1 MGVWNPFKG
10 IFRSRTLANGTGP
23 LMVFSGGKIQT
34 QSSVDVNQAFKNSD
48 VFTVVERISSDIA
61 ACRFNG
67 QQYQALLDNPF
78 HLMNPYAGWQEVLI
92 QLLLNGNSYVVIHRD
107 KQQKASWLEPVPS
120 DDVSLTLQDNA
131 TDIIYRVHYTDE
143 RADKDYLSADV
154 LHFKLVTPG
163 MDVNQYTGVS
173 PLMALVPELGIQD
186 NSKKLTLTSLIHA
199 LAPTNIYTTPN
210 AITEPGAKDKI
221 REAFEKAN
229 TGDNAGR
236 VMIMDAGAKLETIDV
251 TPNVAKLL
259 DNATFSQTQIAKAFG
274 IPDSYLNGQG
284 DQQSSIEM
292 IRSLYQN
299 ALTMYIRP
307 IESELTFKLG
317 APVKLDVTS
326 AIDVDHQQEL
336 TNIQN
341 LAKAGL
347 MTPRQAFGLM
357 LAHDIMPGLDVQPE
371 DLTELKQ
378 KNQAKPQSATKEG
391 GEIEND
397 SQDNSQTNE

>member
-1 MGVWNPFKG
+1 MGIWNPFKG

-78 HLMNPYAGWQEVLI
+78 HLINPYAGWQEVLI

-120 DDVSLTLQDNA
+120 DDVNLTLQDNA
-131 TDIIYRVHYTDE
+131 ADIVYSVHYTDE
-143 RADKDYLSADV
+143 RADKDYPSADV

-186 NSKKLTLTSLIHA
+186 NSKKLTLTSLIHS

-210 AITEPGAKDKI
+210 AITDPGAKDNI

-307 IESELTFKLG
+307 IESELSYKLG

-326 AIDVDHQQEL
+326 SIDVDHQNEL
-336 TNIQN
+336 NNIVSLSKAN
-341 LAKAGL
+341 LL
-347 MTPRQAFGLM
+347 SPRQSFGLM
-357 LAHDIMPGLDVQPE
+357 LANDIVPGLTVE
-371 DLTELKQ
+371 DSDINLLNKRNT
-378 KNQAKPQSATKEG
+378 TKG
-391 GEIEND
+391 GENLND
-397 SQDNSQTNE
+397 NQNSQP

>member
-1 MGVWNPFKG
+1 MGVWNPFNS

-61 ACRFNG
+61 ACGFNG

-131 TDIIYRVHYTDE
+131 TDIIYHVQYTDE

-251 TPNVAKLL
+251 TPNVSKLL

-307 IESELTFKLG
+307 IEAELSYKLG

-326 AIDVDHQQEL
+326 AIDVDHQNEL
-336 TNIQN
+336 NNIVSLSKAN
-341 LAKAGL
+341 LL
-347 MTPRQAFGLM
+347 SPRQAFGLM
-357 LAHDIMPGLDVQPE
+357 LANDIMPGLTVEGSDIN
-371 DLTELKQ
+371 LLNK
-378 KNQAKPQSATKEG
+378 KNTTKG
-391 GEIEND
+391 GENVND
-397 SQDNSQTNE
+397 NQNNQP

>member
-131 TDIIYRVHYTDE
+131 TDIIYHVHYTDE

-186 NSKKLTLTSLIHA
+186 NSKKLTLASLIHA

-307 IESELTFKLG
+307 IESELTYKLG

-326 AIDVDHQQEL
+326 AIDVDHQNEL
-336 TNIQN
+336 NNIVSLSKAN
-341 LAKAGL
+341 LL
-347 MTPRQAFGLM
+347 SPRQAFGLM
-357 LAHDIMPGLDVQPE
+357 LANDIMPGLTVE
-371 DLTELKQ
+371 DSDINLLNK
-378 KNQAKPQSATKEG
+378 KNTTKG
-391 GEIEND
+391 GENAND
-397 SQDNSQTNE
+397 NQNNQP

>member
-23 LMVFSGGKIQT
+23 LMVFSGGKIRT

-120 DDVSLTLQDNA
+120 DDVTLTLQDNA
-131 TDIIYRVHYTDE
+131 TDIIYHVHYTDE

-186 NSKKLTLTSLIHA
+186 NSKKLTLASLIHA

-307 IESELTFKLG
+307 IESELSYKLG

-326 AIDVDHQQEL
+326 AIDVDHQNEL
-336 TNIQN
+336 NNIVSLSKAN
-341 LAKAGL
+341 LL
-347 MTPRQAFGLM
+347 SPRQAFGLM
-357 LAHDIMPGLDVQPE
+357 LANDIMPGLTVE
-371 DLTELKQ
+371 DSDINLLNK
-378 KNQAKPQSATKEG
+378 KNTTKG
-391 GEIEND
+391 GENA
-397 SQDNSQTNE
+397 SDNQNNQP

>member
-10 IFRSRTLANGTGP
+10 IFRSRTLANGTGT

-78 HLMNPYAGWQEVLI
+78 HLINPYAGWQEVLI

-131 TDIIYRVHYTDE
+131 TDIVYHVNYTDE
-143 RADKDYLSADV
+143 RSDKDYLSADV

-186 NSKKLTLTSLIHA
+186 SSKKLTLASLIHA

-236 VMIMDAGAKLETIDV
+236 VMIMDAGAKLETMDV

-307 IESELTFKLG
+307 IESELSYKLG
-317 APVKLDVTS
+317 APVKLDITS
-326 AIDVDHQQEL
+326 SIDVDHQNEL
-336 TNIQN
+336 NNIVSLSKAN
-341 LAKAGL
+341 LL
-347 MTPRQAFGLM
+347 SPRQAFGLM
-357 LAHDIMPGLDVQPE
+357 LANDIVPGLTVE
-371 DLTELKQ
+371 DTDINLLNK
-378 KNQAKPQSATKEG
+378 KNTTKG
-391 GEIEND
+391 GDNVND
-397 SQDNSQTNE
+397 NQNSQP

>member
-34 QSSVDVNQAFKNSD
+34 QSSVDVNQSFKNSD

-186 NSKKLTLTSLIHA
+186 NSKKLTLASLIHA

-307 IESELTFKLG
+307 IESELSYKLG

-326 AIDVDHQQEL
+326 AIDVDHQNEL
-336 TNIQN
+336 NNIVSLSKAN
-341 LAKAGL
+341 LL
-347 MTPRQAFGLM
+347 SPRQAFGLM
-357 LAHDIMPGLDVQPE
+357 LANDIMPGLTVE
-371 DLTELKQ
+371 DSDINLLNK
-378 KNQAKPQSATKEG
+378 KNTTKG
-391 GEIEND
+391 GENAND
-397 SQDNSQTNE
+397 NQNNQP

>member
-131 TDIIYRVHYTDE
+131 TDIIYHVHYTDE

-186 NSKKLTLTSLIHA
+186 NSKKLTLASLIHA

-307 IESELTFKLG
+307 IESELSYKLG

-326 AIDVDHQQEL
+326 AIDVDHQNEL
-336 TNIQN
+336 NNIVSLSKAN
-341 LAKAGL
+341 LL
-347 MTPRQAFGLM
+347 SPRQAFGLM
-357 LAHDIMPGLDVQPE
+357 LANDIMPGLTVE
-371 DLTELKQ
+371 DADINLLNK
-378 KNQAKPQSATKEG
+378 KNTTKG
-391 GEIEND
+391 GENAND
-397 SQDNSQTNE
+397 NQNNQP

>member
-10 IFRSRTLANGTGP
+10 ILRSRTLANGTGT

-78 HLMNPYAGWQEVLI
+78 HLINPYAGWQEVLI

-120 DDVSLTLQDNA
+120 DDVNLTLQDNA
-131 TDIIYRVHYTDE
+131 TDIIYHVHYTDE

-186 NSKKLTLTSLIHA
+186 SSKKLTLSSLIHA

-307 IESELTFKLG
+307 IESELSYKLG

-326 AIDVDHQQEL
+326 AIDVDHQNEL
-336 TNIQN
+336 NNIVSLSKAN
-341 LAKAGL
+341 LL
-347 MTPRQAFGLM
+347 SPRQAFGLM
-357 LAHDIMPGLDVQPE
+357 LANDALPGLTVE
-371 DLTELKQ
+371 DTDINLLNK
-378 KNQAKPQSATKEG
+378 KNTTKG
-391 GEIEND
+391 GENVND
-397 SQDNSQTNE
+397 NQNSQP

>member
-1 MGVWNPFKG
+1 MSVWNPFKG

-120 DDVSLTLQDNA
+120 DDVTLTLQDNA
-131 TDIIYRVHYTDE
+131 TDIIYHVHYTDE

-186 NSKKLTLTSLIHA
+186 NSKKLTLASLIHA

-307 IESELTFKLG
+307 IESELSYKLG

-326 AIDVDHQQEL
+326 AIDVDHQNEL
-336 TNIQN
+336 NNIVSLSKAN
-341 LAKAGL
+341 LL
-347 MTPRQAFGLM
+347 SPRQAFGLM
-357 LAHDIMPGLDVQPE
+357 LANDIMPGLTVE
-371 DLTELKQ
+371 DSDINLLNK
-378 KNQAKPQSATKEG
+378 KNTTKG
-391 GEIEND
+391 GENAND
-397 SQDNSQTNE
+397 NQNNQP

>member
-1 MGVWNPFKG
+1 MSVWNPFKG

-61 ACRFNG
+61 ACRFSG

-120 DDVSLTLQDNA
+120 DDVTLTLQDNA
-131 TDIIYRVHYTDE
+131 TDIIYHVHYTDE

-186 NSKKLTLTSLIHA
+186 NSKKLTLASLIHA

-307 IESELTFKLG
+307 IESELSYKLG

-326 AIDVDHQQEL
+326 AIDVDHQNEL
-336 TNIQN
+336 NNIVSLSKAN
-341 LAKAGL
+341 LL
-347 MTPRQAFGLM
+347 SPRQAFGLM
-357 LAHDIMPGLDVQPE
+357 LANDIMPGLTVE
-371 DLTELKQ
+371 DSDINLLNK
-378 KNQAKPQSATKEG
+378 KNTVKG
-391 GEIEND
+391 GENAND
-397 SQDNSQTNE
+397 NQNNQP

>member
-1 MGVWNPFKG
+1 MGFFRN
-10 IFRSRTLANGTGP
+10 IFRSRTLANGTTP
-23 LMVFSGGKIQT
+23 LLVFSGGKIQT
-34 QSSVDVNQAFKNSD
+34 ETAIDANEAFKNSD
-48 VFTVVERISSDIA
+48 VFATIERISSDIA
-61 ACRFNG
+61 SCSFNA
-67 QQYQALLDNPF
+67 QQYQTLLDNPF
-78 HLMNPYAGWQEVLI
+78 KLMNPYSGWQSVLI
-92 QLLLNGNSYVVIHRD
+92 QLLLNGNAYVVLHRNN
-107 KQQKASWLEPVPS
+107 QNLITQLEPVPS
-120 DDVSLTLQDNA
+120 DDVELTLTDNA
-131 TDIIYRVHYTDE
+131 ADIVYTVHCTDE
-143 RADKDYLSADV
+143 RPDNDYSSADM

-173 PLMALVPELGIQD
+173 PLISLVSELGIQD

-199 LAPTNIYTTPN
+199 IAPTNIYSTPN
-210 AITEPGAKDKI
+210 ALTDPNAKETI

-236 VMIMDAGAKLETIDV
+236 LLVMDAGAKLETIDV

-259 DNATFSQTQIAKAFG
+259 DNATFAQTQIAKAFG

-307 IESELTFKLG
+307 IESELSFKLG
-317 APVKLDVTS
+317 SPVKLDVTS

-371 DLTELKQ
+371 DLAELKQ
-378 KNQAKPQSATKEG
+378 KNQAEPQSTTKEG
-391 GEIEND
+391 GETEDD
-397 SQDNSQTNE
+397 SSNNSQNE

>member
-1 MGVWNPFKG
+1 MGVWNPFKD

-120 DDVSLTLQDNA
+120 DDVTLTLQDNA
-131 TDIIYRVHYTDE
+131 TDIIYHVHYTDE

-186 NSKKLTLTSLIHA
+186 NSKKLTLASLIHA

-307 IESELTFKLG
+307 IESELSYKLG

-326 AIDVDHQQEL
+326 AIDVDHQNEL
-336 TNIQN
+336 NNIVSLSKAN
-341 LAKAGL
+341 LL
-347 MTPRQAFGLM
+347 SPRQAFGLM
-357 LAHDIMPGLDVQPE
+357 LANDIMPGLTVE
-371 DLTELKQ
+371 DSDINLLNK
-378 KNQAKPQSATKEG
+378 KNTVKG
-391 GEIEND
+391 GENAND
-397 SQDNSQTNE
+397 NQNN

>member
-131 TDIIYRVHYTDE
+131 ADIIYHVHYTDE

-186 NSKKLTLTSLIHA
+186 NSKKLTLASLIHA

-259 DNATFSQTQIAKAFG
+259 D
-274 IPDSYLNGQG
+274 L
-284 DQQSSIEM
+284 
-292 IRSLYQN
+292 SL
-299 ALTMYIRP
+299 IH
-307 IESELTFKLG
+307 I
-317 APVKLDVTS
+317 
-326 AIDVDHQQEL
+326 
-336 TNIQN
+336 
-341 LAKAGL
+341 
-347 MTPRQAFGLM
+347 
-357 LAHDIMPGLDVQPE
+357 
-371 DLTELKQ
+371 
-378 KNQAKPQSATKEG
+378 
-391 GEIEND
+391 
-397 SQDNSQTNE
+397 

>member
-307 IESELTFKLG
+307 IESELSYKLG

-326 AIDVDHQQEL
+326 AIDVDHQNEL
-336 TNIQN
+336 NNIVSLSKAN
-341 LAKAGL
+341 LL
-347 MTPRQAFGLM
+347 SPRQAFGLM
-357 LAHDIMPGLDVQPE
+357 LANDIMPGLTVE
-371 DLTELKQ
+371 DSDINLLNK
-378 KNQAKPQSATKEG
+378 KNTTKG
-391 GEIEND
+391 GENAND
-397 SQDNSQTNE
+397 NQNNQP

>member
-34 QSSVDVNQAFKNSD
+34 QSSVDVNRAFKNSD

-120 DDVSLTLQDNA
+120 DDVTLTLQDNA
-131 TDIIYRVHYTDE
+131 TDIIYHVHYTDE

-186 NSKKLTLTSLIHA
+186 NSKKLTLASLIHA

-307 IESELTFKLG
+307 IESELSYKLG

-326 AIDVDHQQEL
+326 AIDVDHQNEL
-336 TNIQN
+336 NNIVSLSKAN
-341 LAKAGL
+341 LL
-347 MTPRQAFGLM
+347 SPRQAFGLM
-357 LAHDIMPGLDVQPE
+357 LANDIMPGLTVE
-371 DLTELKQ
+371 DSDINLLNK
-378 KNQAKPQSATKEG
+378 KNTTKG
-391 GEIEND
+391 GENAND
-397 SQDNSQTNE
+397 NQNNQP

>member
-107 KQQKASWLEPVPS
+107 KQQKTSWLEPVPS
-120 DDVSLTLQDNA
+120 DDVTLTLQDNA
-131 TDIIYRVHYTDE
+131 TDIIYHVHYTDE

-173 PLMALVPELGIQD
+173 PLMALVPELGIQE
-186 NSKKLTLTSLIHA
+186 NSKKLTLASLIHA

-307 IESELTFKLG
+307 IESELSYKLG

-326 AIDVDHQQEL
+326 AIDVDHQNEL
-336 TNIQN
+336 NNIVSLSKAN
-341 LAKAGL
+341 LL
-347 MTPRQAFGLM
+347 SPRQAFGLM
-357 LAHDIMPGLDVQPE
+357 LANDIMPGLTVE
-371 DLTELKQ
+371 DSDINLLNK
-378 KNQAKPQSATKEG
+378 KNTTKG
-391 GEIEND
+391 GENAND
-397 SQDNSQTNE
+397 NQNNQP